1 MWAYFNVWDNF
12 RNVQD
17 RPFVF
22 DLPFV
27 VVPTTRCLSEKE
39 GKKLVGYYSD
49 NNAKVLPPSLRP
61 TLVDG
66 GHSCYGLNARE
77 IKLFDQM
84 ASEDNNFTD
93 IEIISFCTFVYG
105 KGPLN
110 GSCWRMLVKR
120 MRVPGKAE
128 LEELSARAIRAAQE
142 LEDADAQHGTGAEHG
157 TVAVAVVESSAEHGT
172 GAEHGTS
179 AESSQ

>member
-12 RNVQD
+12 QNTQD

-27 VVPTTRCLSEKE
+27 VVPATRCLSEKE

-49 NNAKVLPPSLRP
+49 NNCKVLPPSLRP

-66 GHSCYGLNARE
+66 GHSCYNLNARE

-84 ASEDNNFTD
+84 ASEDDNFMD
-93 IEIISFCTFVYG
+93 IEIISFCEFVYG

-110 GSCWRMLVKR
+110 GSSWGMLVKR
-120 MRVPGKAE
+120 MRVPGKAA
-128 LEELSARAIRAAQE
+128 LEELCARAIRAAQE
-142 LEDADAQHGTGAEHG
+142 PEDAGAQHGTSAEHG
-157 TVAVAVVESSAEHGT
+157 TVAVAVVECS
-172 GAEHGTS
+172 AEHGTS
-179 AESSQ
+179 AESDPQ